1 MRSPVRHFRDT
12 AQIQAVSV
20 VENPDTAEQ
29 VRSWANVATC
39 NCNLVKQVEDR
50 FTDEHPISRATYRLM
65 IPPATKVNGENLS
78 VSDHRIGDIT
88 LKDKTVEPGPFR
100 IAESL
105 PRRDRLRVTRFTT
118 LMLERID
125 QDET

>member
-1 MRSPVRHFRDT
+1 MRSPVRHFKDT
-12 AQIQAVSV
+12 AQIQTVSV
-20 VENPDTAEQ
+20 VENTDTAEQ
-29 VRSWANVATC
+29 VRSWNNAKTC

-65 IPPATKVNGENLS
+65 IPPATQVNGENLS

-88 LKDKTVEPGPFR
+88 LSDKTVEPGPFK
-100 IAESL
+100 IVEAL
-105 PRRDRLRVTRFTT
+105 PRRDRLRATRFIT
-118 LMLERID
+118 LMLERIK